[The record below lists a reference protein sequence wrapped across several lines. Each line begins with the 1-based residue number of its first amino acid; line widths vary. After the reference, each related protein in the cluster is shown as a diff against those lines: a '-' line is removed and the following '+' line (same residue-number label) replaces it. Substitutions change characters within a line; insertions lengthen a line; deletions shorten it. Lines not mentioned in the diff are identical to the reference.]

1 MNYVFS
7 LLNTRVP
14 LRQCL
19 QGVTKECLGPVYRHF
34 VWASLVLNLWSHLWR
49 RLSVSEF
56 KFREWKWWVEKE
68 WSDHEFCL
76 SVLLSENSL
85 SDRSFSTIHFHR
97 VNFNW
102 LDHNKDL
109 TYRHYSHFP
118 LLLPVFMVAV
128 RWLIHS
134 FHERISHSTLT
145 ATNKTEESDRKW
157 ECSGGCLIFNV
168 IAGFHFNEIA
178 H

>member
-102 LDHNKDL
+102 LDHCHRTTSYHPSATDKSLTRFSDTAWDFVCQG
-109 TYRHYSHFP
+109 TYRQADWMMEQV
-118 LLLPVFMVAV
+118 L
-128 RWLIHS
+128 WQWN
-134 FHERISHSTLT
+134 TLDFSWKNGEYR
-145 ATNKTEESDRKW
+145 AQM
-157 ECSGGCLIFNV
+157 
-168 IAGFHFNEIA
+168 
-178 H
+178 